1 LFTGGGGGDGIYAP
15 GEVVRVSGTRFV
27 WLCTTG
33 QVRGVGRCFIYIL
46 RGCRGAGYLIR
57 SNKEWSPLITVG

>member
-1 LFTGGGGGDGIYAP
+1 MPLERWPESLKI
-15 GEVVRVSGTRFV
+15 RFL
-27 WLCTTG
+27 WPCTIG
-33 QVRGVGRCFIYIL
+33 LVRGVGRCFIYIL